1 MSLICIK
8 VRKKKEEERCLSFG
22 RGNFKFL
29 KPDRREK
36 GEQKRTRQESLI
48 LCITFSSHQTRK
60 RKVTMAEQQQQEDK
74 IKIGVLALQGSF
86 REHCSMIRRC
96 GGEAVE
102 IRSASQ
108 LEGCQGMI
116 IPGGE
121 STTMANIARRWNLFD
136 ALREFEDEGER
147 CVWGTCAGLIFL
159 ADRIEQGAKQGGQE
173 LLGGINVDVSRNFFG
188 SQIDS
193 FETTIPCD
201 IPGCSENDVKCRAIF
216 IRAPAIKK
224 VGENVEVLAK
234 YYLSGEKKKEMGV
247 DIESVVVAVK
257 QKNLLATSFHPE
269 LTSDLRWHEL
279 FMRMSKGCKPFQSK
293 LAKVGEDRKPEEF
306 QPLYAHPDLP
316 VFKDQVIADVMK

>member
-1 MSLICIK
+1 
-8 VRKKKEEERCLSFG
+8 
-22 RGNFKFL
+22 
-29 KPDRREK
+29 
-36 GEQKRTRQESLI
+36 
-48 LCITFSSHQTRK
+48 
-60 RKVTMAEQQQQEDK
+60 MAIEQEDK

-234 YYLSGEKKKEMGV
+234 YYLSEEKKKEMGV
-247 DIESVVVAVK
+247 DMESVVVAVK

-306 QPLYAHPDLP
+306 QPLYTHPDLP
-316 VFKDQVIADVMK
+316 VFKDQVIADVMN

>member
-1 MSLICIK
+1 VIATSAFLAFFSL
-8 VRKKKEEERCLSFG
+8 F
-22 RGNFKFL
+22 
-29 KPDRREK
+29 
-36 GEQKRTRQESLI
+36 SL
-48 LCITFSSHQTRK
+48 SSHHTHQTSQQEK
-60 RKVTMAEQQQQEDK
+60 EKCVTMAIEQEDK

-234 YYLSGEKKKEMGV
+234 YYLSEEKKKEMGV

-269 LTSDLRWHEL
+269 LTSDLRWQL

>member
-1 MSLICIK
+1 MLATSA
-8 VRKKKEEERCLSFG
+8 
-22 RGNFKFL
+22 FL
-29 KPDRREK
+29 AFFAF
-36 GEQKRTRQESLI
+36 LAA
-48 LCITFSSHQTRK
+48 SSHHTSDFYQTSQK
-60 RKVTMAEQQQQEDK
+60 EKEKCVTMAIEQQEDK

-234 YYLSGEKKKEMGV
+234 YYLSEEKKKEMGV

-306 QPLYAHPDLP
+306 QPLYTHPDLP

>member
-1 MSLICIK
+1 MQK
-8 VRKKKEEERCLSFG
+8 RKT
-22 RGNFKFL
+22 
-29 KPDRREK
+29 RR
-36 GEQKRTRQESLI
+36 EQKRTKKNEKTELQKESFFATSAFLGVV
-48 LCITFSSHQTRK
+48 TSHQTSIVTRK
-60 RKVTMAEQQQQEDK
+60 RKVTMAEQQQQREDK

-234 YYLSGEKKKEMGV
+234 YYLSEEKKKEMGV

-306 QPLYAHPDLP
+306 QPLYTHPDLP

>member
-1 MSLICIK
+1 MKDQI
-8 VRKKKEEERCLSFG
+8 E
-22 RGNFKFL
+22 
-29 KPDRREK
+29 RREK
-36 GEQKRTRQESLI
+36 RVQFLGACHISFFSFFAFFAFLAA
-48 LCITFSSHQTRK
+48 SSHHTSDFYQTSQK
-60 RKVTMAEQQQQEDK
+60 EKEKCVTMAIEQQEDK

-234 YYLSGEKKKEMGV
+234 YYLSEEKKKEMGV

-306 QPLYAHPDLP
+306 QPLYTHPDLP

>member
-1 MSLICIK
+1 MLATSA
-8 VRKKKEEERCLSFG
+8 
-22 RGNFKFL
+22 FL
-29 KPDRREK
+29 AFFAFFAFFAF
-36 GEQKRTRQESLI
+36 LAA
-48 LCITFSSHQTRK
+48 SSHHTSDFYQTSQK
-60 RKVTMAEQQQQEDK
+60 EKEKCVTMAIEQQEDK

-234 YYLSGEKKKEMGV
+234 YYLSEEKKKEMGV

-306 QPLYAHPDLP
+306 QPLYTHPDLP